1 MFFCEKLLKSSI
13 FELKNS
19 NLHQKKANFNCQFFH
34 YCQKCA
40 ILWLHF
46 ASLKMHCTHAN
57 RTSASCRTS
66 QVMLWL
72 NLKFYYLVS
81 KTIFI
86 DFVLFLLLGQTCCY
100 RHPICP
106 QCPLVQIGQLLG
118 NGCSPRNFLGYQP
131 WKYYSRKVIPRHHAV
146 R

>member
-1 MFFCEKLLKSSI
+1 MVFLW
-13 FELKNS
+13 KNATILHFWPINH
-19 NLHQKKANFNCQFFH
+19 NLHQKKANLNFKFFH

-46 ASLKMHCTHAN
+46 ASLKMHCT
-57 RTSASCRTS
+57 SASCRTS

-72 NLKFYYLVS
+72 NLKFSFLVS

-86 DFVLFLLLGQTCCY
+86 DLVLFLLLGQTCRY
-100 RHPICP
+100 RRPICP
-106 QCPLVQIGQLLG
+106 QCPFVQIGQLLG
-118 NGCSPRNFLGYQP
+118 NGCSPRNLLGYQP
-131 WKYYSRKVIPRHHAV
+131 WKYYSRKIIPRHHAF